1 MALPQELN
9 ARRMDYRHLDIDAPA
24 PGVLRCTMSNPPSH
38 TLVAAEVEELGAF
51 VAAAQDRED
60 VRVVLFTGGGEGVF
74 IRHYEVGEL
83 AVASERRQAAGAPSR
98 TRAAG
103 GALHPLNRLTLAM
116 QQAPFVTIAAMN
128 GNAAGGGLEFALGC
142 DFRLLA
148 DGDYR
153 VGLPE
158 TGVGIIPGA
167 GGTVRFARLLG
178 VARALDLVLHGTLLA
193 PAQAHRLGLVHGLLP
208 DGEFAAGALDYAR
221 RLAGRAPVA
230 LAAAKEAIYRGA
242 EAGLEAGLGIEQ
254 DLFGRCMASRDAA
267 VALRR
272 VAQGAAG
279 GGDAPEWQGR

>member
-1 MALPQELN
+1 MG
-9 ARRMDYRHLDIDAPA
+9 YRHLDIDAPA
-24 PGVLRCTMSNPPSH
+24 PGVLRCAMSNPPAH
-38 TLVAAEVEELGAF
+38 TLVAAEVAELAAF
-51 VAAAQDRED
+51 VAAAQAREE
-60 VRVVLFTGGGEGVF
+60 VRVVVFTGGGEGVF

-83 AVASERRQAAGAPSR
+83 AVASERRQAAAP
-98 TRAAG
+98 TAADAAPPAAG
-103 GALHPLNRLTLAM
+103 AAALHPLNRLTLAM
-116 QQAPFVTIAAMN
+116 QQARFVTIAAMN

-153 VGLPE
+153 IGLPE

-178 VARALDLVLHGTLLA
+178 VARALDLVLHGALLS
-193 PAQAHRLGLVHGLLP
+193 PAQAHRLGLVHGLVP

-242 EAGLEAGLGIEQ
+242 EGSLEAGLGVEQ
-254 DLFGRCMASRDAA
+254 ALFGRCMASRDAA
-267 VALRR
+267 AALRR
-272 VAQGAAG
+272 VAH
-279 GGDAPEWQGR
+279 GGDSGAPEWQGR